1 MTEKPAQTAGGG
13 RLSARW
19 QHLQA
24 RDKASGYLQA
34 RSQLLKL
41 ECQWR
46 WTEACLPASVRQL
59 LLGDQRLIQ
68 ILLERKS
75 VELLL
80 HTLEQRETD
89 PDRRRELLR
98 ELSNLQLSTSPAGG
112 NETQPPAGNEL
123 PTRSSSNSELSTLSP
138 SSSQPMRC
146 SSSSSTLHVGSPSGS
161 EPSLRRLSHSPSC
174 SEPPF
179 RSTSRS
185 PSCRQPLLDRYEP
198 VVREVAEYAE
208 CWDQHKLTELFKEL
222 GMSIG
227 MIQKVYNDH
236 PDLKDSGKCLMEKW
250 LSCQLRKQAIKPM
263 IRLLEG
269 MRKIGMGSSADELKK
284 VIEDE
289 GLFELDSVGG
299 VFP

>member
-80 HTLEQRETD
+80 RTLEQRETD
-89 PDRRRELLR
+89 PHRRRELLK
-98 ELSNLQLSTSPAGG
+98 ELCDWQTRL
-112 NETQPPAGNEL
+112 AGNEL
-123 PTRSSSNSELSTLSP
+123 PTPSPSRHYRSSSSGQVTLSP
-138 SSSQPMRC
+138 PSSQQPMR
-146 SSSSSTLHVGSPSGS
+146 SSSTIELPQHTGSPSGS
-161 EPSLRRLSHSPSC
+161 EPPIFRLSLSPS
-174 SEPPF
+174 EGDLQP
-179 RSTSRS
+179 RL
-185 PSCRQPLLDRYEP
+185 RQYGP
-198 VVREVAEYAE
+198 VVSEIEDLAE
-208 CWDQHKLTELFKEL
+208 CWGNQKLIDLFKEL
-222 GMSIG
+222 GMPVG
-227 MIQKVYNDH
+227 ETQKIRFAH
-236 PDLKDSGKCLMEKW
+236 PGLKDSGKYLMEKW
-250 LSCQLRKQAIKPM
+250 LSCQFRKRVNKPM
-263 IRLLEG
+263 TRLLEA
-269 MRKIGMGSSADELKK
+269 MRKIGMGGTAER
-284 VIEDE
+284 IEGTIEEHDLMDRAAE
-289 GLFELDSVGG
+289 VGAT
-299 VFP
+299 P